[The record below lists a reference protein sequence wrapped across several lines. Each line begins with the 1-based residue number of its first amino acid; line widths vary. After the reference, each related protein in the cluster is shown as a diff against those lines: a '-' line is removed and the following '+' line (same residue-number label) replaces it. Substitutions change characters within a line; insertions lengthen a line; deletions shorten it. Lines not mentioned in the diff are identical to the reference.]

1 MAGPLRKLLSPLTR
15 ARDDAQRS
23 YRRFSRQMRRE
34 RRLNPEDVGLP
45 YEALTLEAADAQ
57 ELAAWFVPGAAQ
69 VEPLEA
75 ADLGVFIHHHYG
87 GQKATVL
94 PWLELFHGLGIPS
107 LALDGRGH
115 AASAEYISEGAT
127 AFAARK
133 LDVHAG
139 CDELRRRGARRLLV
153 IGQSQGA
160 APVVAVAGGRPD
172 VAGVIV
178 DSGPAPSM
186 ELATW
191 GLAGQV
197 LGTRRRPLAQAAL
210 CLEIWRGGDASGYVA
225 DFWGGLRRL
234 RDRPLLWLHGDH
246 DVVIPRS
253 LAAFWFRAMK
263 PARGWSCVTISAGNH
278 VQQPV
283 PGSPLAHAVT
293 GFTRRVADDDR
304 DRVPV

>member
-1 MAGPLRKLLSPLTR
+1 MADLQRLLSPLRR

-23 YRRFSRQMRRE
+23 YRRFNRQMRRE

-45 YEALTLEAADAQ
+45 YDALSLEAADGQ
-57 ELAAWFVPGAAQ
+57 ELAAWFVAGDHADRSAAT
-69 VEPLEA
+69 
-75 ADLGVFIHHHYG
+75 DLAVFIHHHYG

-94 PWLELFHGLGIPS
+94 PWLELFHRLGIPS
-107 LALDGRGH
+107 LAIDGRGH
-115 AASAEYISEGAT
+115 AASSEYVSEGAT

-139 CDELRRRGARRLLV
+139 IDELRRRGAKRVLA

-160 APVVAVAGGRPD
+160 APVVAVAGARSD

-197 LGTRRRPLAQAAL
+197 LGTRRRPLARAWL
-210 CLEIWRGGDASGYVA
+210 CLEIWRGGDAGGYLA
-225 DFWGGLRRL
+225 DFWGGLARL
-234 RDRPLLWLHGDH
+234 RDRPLLWLHGDR
-246 DVVIPRS
+246 DLVIPQS
-253 LAAFWFRAMK
+253 LAALWFHAAK
-263 PARGWSCVTISAGNH
+263 PAGDRWTRVTISGGNH
-278 VQQPV
+278 VQQPLS
-283 PGSPLAHAVT
+283 GSPLAHAVL
-293 GFTRRVADDDR
+293 GFARRLSSS
-304 DRVPV
+304 